1 MIGHVNAFHQLGQ
14 DFKRVTAAL
23 DNMAA
28 AIREA
33 LGDTY
38 ALRRGMPTRRQMN
51 LMQAKLDRRQGASDR
66 AMRRMRTAQNHAHY
80 PQLLHKGGK
89 P

>member
-1 MIGHVNAFHQLGQ
+1 MNAFDQLDQ
-14 DFKRVTAAL
+14 EFKRFTAAL
-23 DNMAA
+23 DNMEV

-38 ALRRGMPTRRQMN
+38 DLRRGMPTRRQMN

-66 AMRRMRTAQNHAHY
+66 AMRRMRTAQYRAQY

>member
-1 MIGHVNAFHQLGQ
+1 MNAFDELGQ
-14 DFKRVTAAL
+14 NFKRFTAAL
-23 DNMAA
+23 DNMEA

-33 LGDTY
+33 LGGTY
-38 ALRRGMPTRRQMN
+38 DLRRGMPTRRQMN

-66 AMRRMRTAQNHAHY
+66 VMRRYRVAHVRARR

>member
-1 MIGHVNAFHQLGQ
+1 MNAFEALTKAAVQ
-14 DFKRVTAAL
+14 VTNAM
-23 DNMAA
+23 DNMEA

-33 LGDTY
+33 LGGTY
-38 ALRRGMPTRRQMN
+38 DPRRGMPTRRQMN

-66 AMRRMRTAQNHAHY
+66 VMRRYRVAHVRARR